1 MKTRRQKKIQE
12 LITNEVI
19 RTQEE
24 LAQRLLENGFHV
36 TQATISRDIK
46 EMGLLKIP
54 GAGDEY
60 RYGIQSEGHPV
71 SYMEKLKWMFRQAV
85 VSFDHSENIVV
96 IKTIPGNAQALAL
109 LFDNAG
115 WKEVIGTVAG
125 DDTVFLL
132 IKPKDQVDTILLKL
146 ASMEG

>member
-1 MKTRRQKKIQE
+1 MKARRQKKIQE
-12 LITNEVI
+12 LIASEAI

-24 LAQRLLENGFHV
+24 LAQKLLESGFNV

-54 GAGDEY
+54 GSDDEY
-60 RYGIQSEGHPV
+60 RYALQSEGN
-71 SYMEKLKWMFRQAV
+71 SANNMERLKWMFKETV
-85 VSFDHSENIVV
+85 TYFDYSENIVV
-96 IKTIPGNAQALAL
+96 IKTLPGNAPALAL
-109 LFDNAG
+109 IFDNIA

-132 IKPKDQVDTILLKL
+132 IKPKDQVEAIFSRLTQ
-146 ASMEG
+146 MV